1 VRIGLVAPPWLPV
14 PPPKYG
20 GTEAVVDRLARGFVA
35 RGHEVVLFCT
45 GDSTCP
51 VPTAWVYENARRSE
65 LGQVVVE
72 LRHVI
77 AAYDTLIDFD
87 IVHDHTVVG
96 PMYADRFPSLVTVS
110 TAHGPFRGDLE
121 DVYRAISPKVPIIAI
136 SHHQASTA
144 GSIPIAAVIHHGI
157 EPDAFPIGAGDG
169 GYYGW
174 LGRMASYKGPREAIE
189 IARRAGV
196 ALRLAGKIEHEDEAE
211 YFQEQVEPL
220 LGGDIEYIGEIGPD
234 ERASFLGGAIALLNP
249 ITWSEPF
256 GLTMVESLACGT
268 PVVAF
273 PRGSVPEIVEDGVTG
288 LLCAD
293 ADVMVDRLP
302 EAARLDRGACRKA
315 VEGHFSAARMVDDH
329 LALYS
334 KLIED
339 ARLIEERSLVG
350 G

>member
-1 VRIGLVAPPWLPV
+1 MRIGLVAPPWLPV

-35 RGHEVVLFCT
+35 RGHEVVLFGT

-96 PMYADRFPSLVTVS
+96 PMYADRFPGLITVS

-144 GSIPIAAVIHHGI
+144 GLNSDRRGDPSRHRARGVSDRRRRRRVLLLARPHGQLQRCARSHRDRPSSRCAPAAGRQDRARRRGRV
-157 EPDAFPIGAGDG
+157 FPGASRTAARWRHRVHRRD
-169 GYYGW
+169 
-174 LGRMASYKGPREAIE
+174 R
-189 IARRAGV
+189 ARRAR
-196 ALRLAGKIEHEDEAE
+196 RLSRRSHRIAE
-211 YFQEQVEPL
+211 SDHLVRTVRS
-220 LGGDIEYIGEIGPD
+220 D
-234 ERASFLGGAIALLNP
+234 
-249 ITWSEPF
+249 
-256 GLTMVESLACGT
+256 
-268 PVVAF
+268 
-273 PRGSVPEIVEDGVTG
+273 
-288 LLCAD
+288 D
-293 ADVMVDRLP
+293 ARS
-302 EAARLDRGACRKA
+302 ARLRHTGRRVPARVSARDRRGRRHRAVVCR
-315 VEGHFSAARMVDDH
+315 
-329 LALYS
+329 L
-334 KLIED
+334 
-339 ARLIEERSLVG
+339 
-350 G
+350 